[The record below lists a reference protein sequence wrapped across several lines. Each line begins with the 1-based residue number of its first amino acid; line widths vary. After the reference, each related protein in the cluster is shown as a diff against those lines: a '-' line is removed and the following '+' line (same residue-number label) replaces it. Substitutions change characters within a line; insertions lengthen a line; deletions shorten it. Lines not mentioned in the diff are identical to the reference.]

1 MVMLNVEE
9 PPPSD
14 GPTSG
19 GDVASTGS
27 NLSVTLPS
35 WTSGAAPSA
44 TTKVAVV
51 PASDVALKFEAEL
64 VEPQAKAK
72 AER

>member
-1 MVMLNVEE
+1 
-9 PPPSD
+9 
-14 GPTSG
+14 
-19 GDVASTGS
+19 VASTGS